1 MRRAAAALVLL
12 LPLTAQAATSNE
24 TACILKAAETLPKIA
39 GMQIGKS
46 RVQEMPSP
54 AGWQWGPPIKVEV
67 DWTAAGVASTW
78 AYLCTVGDS
87 GNAVVQRLSE

>member
-1 MRRAAAALVLL
+1 MRHALPLLLLLAAPAAAAT
-12 LPLTAQAATSNE
+12 PNE

-46 RVQEMPSP
+46 RATLLP
-54 AGWQWGPPIKVEV
+54 APQGWQWGPPIKVEV
-67 DWTAAGVASTW
+67 DWTAAGQAATW

-87 GNAVVQRLSE
+87 GNAVVQRLAN